1 MNHYSV
7 HLYNTVHHL
16 YFDLKTLGISGKERK
31 QKSDNSFHTRSLKVK
46 QQNDRETKIM
56 PLTLSCLS
64 WLLTSGVKG
73 ASFSLPRASDTRR
86 KPWRVPSLPCPR
98 CWPPPPC
105 TAPALR
111 LPSVVPTSA
120 CSSLAFCLNLPK
132 CVMPPSQ
139 LMHADLLGAETQ
151 LIKGFLQGPRG
162 GGSREQHQGA
172 PGFLFLRL
180 EAPMRWHQWARQT
193 LARASLSSKE
203 PRPDAVQGS
212 PCIHLTFWPQCSHLQ
227 NGACRWS

>member
-151 LIKGFLQGPRG
+151 LIKGFLQCPRWG
-162 GGSREQHQGA
+162 GEQGA
-172 PGFLFLRL
+172 TPRSSWLPVPQIGGPH
-180 EAPMRWHQWARQT
+180 EVAPMGQTDPGQGEPFLQGAQARCCARQSLYSFNL
-193 LARASLSSKE
+193 LAS
-203 PRPDAVQGS
+203 V
-212 PCIHLTFWPQCSHLQ
+212 
-227 NGACRWS
+227 